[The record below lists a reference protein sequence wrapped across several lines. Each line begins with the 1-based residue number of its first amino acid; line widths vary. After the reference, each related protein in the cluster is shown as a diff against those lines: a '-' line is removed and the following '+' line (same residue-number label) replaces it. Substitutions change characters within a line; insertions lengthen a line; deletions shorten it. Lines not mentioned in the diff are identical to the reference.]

1 MICFINKELFLILPA
16 MRKILFLFVFT
27 VILGSVTA
35 TLQAQNKAVFLSDST
50 LWADSVL
57 ATLSE
62 EERIAQLFMVAAYSN
77 KDELHKQQI
86 TDLVTH
92 YKIGGVMFLQGGPVR
107 QANFTN
113 HLQTHSK
120 VPLMIAIDA
129 EWGVAMRLDSALRFP
144 WQMTLGAIEDT
155 SLIYEMG
162 VEVARQCKLLGIH
175 INFSPV
181 VDVNSNP
188 KNPIINNRSFGE
200 NPEKVGRMGVA
211 YMKGMQD
218 NHILACAKHFPG
230 HGDTDSD
237 SHKTLPVVNHLRY
250 RLNEVELVPFK
261 KLINNG
267 LGSVMIAHLNIPVLD
282 NTKDLAV
289 TLSPKVVD
297 GLLKKE
303 MGFTGLAITDALN
316 MKGVSQFYAPG
327 EVDVKALLAGN
338 DVLLFAEDVPKAI
351 EEIKKAIAQN
361 KISQTEIDVRCHKIL
376 MAKQWMGLDNYK
388 AVDVSKVENEIITIE
403 TELLNKKL
411 VKSSLTLLQN
421 YDDLLPLKRLD
432 TLRIASVSI
441 GEDASDF
448 QAMLSNYASVTHFTI
463 SEKATTTQQAVLLNK
478 LSKYNLVIASVH
490 KSNANAW
497 KSYKIDRK
505 ADIFLQSIALQ
516 SKVVVPIFANP
527 YSLNSFLFTNNF
539 DALLLGYQNSKIA
552 EEQVAQAIFGGIA
565 MSGKIPVS
573 TKHFEINSGITT
585 KAIRMAY
592 VSPEE
597 IGFNTELLYK
607 IDSIAQN
614 AIAKKATPGCQI
626 LIAKEGKIFFNKSY
640 GFHTYDKEIKVKNS
654 DVYDIASITKIA
666 ATVPLLM
673 QMVDKGYLKL
683 KDELGKHLD
692 LDSTNKEQLI
702 IREIL
707 AHQAGLY
714 PWIPFYKQTLVKDS
728 VSGLMQ
734 LRDTLYSKEF
744 SKEFPVK
751 VAEAIFL
758 HHSYPDSIIQQI
770 IDSELL
776 DKKEYRYSD
785 LGYYLLKEFL
795 ENSYG
800 DYLNAVIYNEFHNQL
815 GMSNT
820 SYNFSYYLDKDRIV
834 PTEDDFVFR
843 SQLLKGYVHDMGAAM
858 QGGVGGHAGLFSN
871 ANDLAKLM
879 QMYLQNGEYAGERYL
894 SEEVVRE
901 FTKCQFPD
909 NDNRRGA
916 GFDKAALPN
925 QKGGPASEN
934 ASSAGFGHSGFT
946 GTLVWACPKT
956 QIVYVFLSNR
966 ICPDATN
973 KKLLDMDVRTN
984 IMEVIFNSMNEK

>member
-1 MICFINKELFLILPA
+1 
-16 MRKILFLFVFT
+16 MRKILFLFIFT
-27 VILGSVTA
+27 VILGSVLA
-35 TLQAQNKAVFLSDST
+35 TLQAQSKAVFLSDST

-57 ATLSE
+57 AALSE
-62 EERIAQLFMVAAYSN
+62 EERIAQLFVVTAYSN
-77 KDELHKQQI
+77 QGDAHKQQI
-86 TDLVTH
+86 TDLIEH
-92 YKIGGVMFLQGGPVR
+92 YKVGGLMFLQGGPVR
-107 QANFTN
+107 QAKLTN
-113 HLQTHSK
+113 YYQSITK
-120 VPLMIAIDA
+120 TPLMIAMDA
-129 EWGVAMRLDSALRFP
+129 EWGVAMRLDSALSFP
-144 WQMTLGAIEDT
+144 WPMTLGAIEDT
-155 SLIYEMG
+155 NLIYQMG
-162 VEVARQCKLLGIH
+162 EEVARQCKLIGTH
-175 INFSPV
+175 INFAPV

-188 KNPIINNRSFGE
+188 ENPIINNRSFGE
-200 NPEKVGRMGVA
+200 NPEKVGQMGVS

-218 NHILACAKHFPG
+218 NQILACAKHFPG
-230 HGDTDSD
+230 HGDTDAD
-237 SHKTLPVVNHLRY
+237 SHKTLPTVNHLKY
-250 RLNEVELVPFK
+250 RLDEVELVPFK

-267 LGSVMIAHLNIPVLD
+267 IGSIMIAHLHIPVLD
-282 NTKDLAV
+282 DTKDLAV
-289 TLSPKVVD
+289 SLSPKVVE
-297 GLLKKE
+297 GLLKTE
-303 MGFTGLAITDALN
+303 MGFTGLAITDGLN
-316 MKGVSQFYAPG
+316 MKGVSDFYEPG
-327 EVDVKALLAGN
+327 IVDVKALLAGN
-338 DVLLFAEDVPKAI
+338 DVLLYPLNVSKAI
-351 EEIKKAIAQN
+351 EEIKKAIAKNQITQ
-361 KISQTEIDVRCHKIL
+361 KEIDARCHKIL

-388 AVDVSKVENEIITIE
+388 AVDVSKVANKIITTE

-411 VKSSLTLLQN
+411 VKSSITLLQN

-497 KSYKIDRK
+497 KSYKIDRS

-552 EEQVAQAIFGGIA
+552 QEQVAQAIFGGIV

-573 TKHFEINSGITT
+573 TKNFEINSGITT

-597 IGFNTELLYK
+597 IGFNTEFLYK

-614 AIAKKATPGCQI
+614 AIAEKATPGCQI
-626 LIAKEGKIFFNKSY
+626 LIAKDGKIFFNKSY
-640 GFHTYDKEIKVKNS
+640 GYHTYNKQRQVENS

-673 QMVDKGYLKL
+673 QMVDQGSLSLDDK
-683 KDELGKHLD
+683 LGKHLN
-692 LDSTNKEQLI
+692 LDSTNKSALI

-707 AHQAGLY
+707 AHQSGLY

-751 VAEAIFL
+751 VAEGIFL

-770 IDSELL
+770 IASELL
-776 DKKEYRYSD
+776 EKKEYRYSD
-785 LGYYLLKEFL
+785 LGYYLLKEFF
-795 ENSYG
+795 ENYYG
-800 DYLNAVIYNEFHNQL
+800 DYLDAIIFNLFHDCL

-820 SYNFSYYLDKDRIV
+820 SYNCLDYLDKDRIV
-834 PTEDDFVFR
+834 PTEEDFTFR
-843 SQLLKGYVHDMGAAM
+843 SQLLDGYVHDMGAAM
-858 QGGVGGHAGLFSN
+858 QGGIGGHAGLFSN

-894 SEEVVRE
+894 SKEVVKE

-916 GFDKAALPN
+916 GFDKPALTN

-934 ASSAGFGHSGFT
+934 ANQEGFGHSGFT

-966 ICPDATN
+966 IYPDATN
-973 KKLLDMDVRTN
+973 KKLLTMDVRTN
-984 IMEVIFNSMNEK
+984 IMEVIFNSIND